1 MEFFPGFFKRV
12 IQSILFFIHIFQ
24 CLLLQNDNIIL
35 SRHQSRNMLQKFIHT
50 RHFSGLNDADIPLL
64 QKQFGK
70 NVLNI
75 TKTSRFLLIF
85 WDIVKEPMFI
95 LLSVACTL
103 YFIAG
108 EIDEGVLMLFA
119 MLFVAAISVYQE
131 LKSSKAIEALE
142 EYTEPK
148 VVVIRD
154 GIEKNI
160 ASAELVPGDIIL
172 LEEGNKVPADAILLQ
187 QNDLSVN
194 ESIITGE
201 SLPVEKSNTNTD
213 NFLYQGTTINSG
225 KCFAQVTATGNNT
238 KLGKLGKAVV
248 AYAQPKTLLQKQ
260 VGKFVRQLAL
270 FGFGAF
276 IVILALNYVN
286 SRDAINS
293 FLYALTLAM
302 AVIPEEIPVAF
313 SSFMALGAFYMAK
326 RGIISRQP
334 QTIENLGAVSV
345 ICVDKTGTITQN
357 KMEVKNVYDY
367 KTDRT
372 LDLKTDANILCSNVL
387 EYAMLASERDPF
399 DPMEKAIW
407 EAYHRYSRKNLYE
420 EKPIDFEYP
429 LEGRPPIMTHVYE
442 GVNEKIVAAKG
453 AAERIVRVCKLSEE
467 VSYRILTK
475 VKEFALKGYR
485 VIGVA
490 SSTYSSEHLPKH
502 QDDFEWRFEGLLS
515 LYDPVKENMHDV
527 LDQFYNAGISI
538 QLLTGDYPETAM
550 NIAGIVGIKNHTVF
564 LTGEQVFAMNEEELR
579 QAVKTITIFARMF
592 PEAKLKV
599 VEALRANGE
608 IVAMLGDG
616 VNDAPALKAANI
628 GIAMGQKGTELAKQA
643 ADLILTDDDL
653 AKLVEGIRQGR
664 KIFSNLKKAIRYIVS
679 IHIPIILTASLPVLL
694 GWKYPNIFTPIHV
707 IFLEL
712 IMGPTCSIFFEKE
725 PVEENIIKYPPRKRT
740 RSLLERDEL
749 FITIVQ
755 GLVITAGILL
765 MYYFFMQ
772 SHSLAITRTVVFVTL
787 IVSNVF
793 LTFVNRSFSETIFE
807 TLRYKNSLAP
817 IIIIISLLFISL
829 ILFVPFIQNEFLL
842 TDITT
847 SQLLLCF
854 VIAFL
859 CSIWFEI
866 YKAIIKRNT
875 SKHPL

>member
-1 MEFFPGFFKRV
+1 
-12 IQSILFFIHIFQ
+12 
-24 CLLLQNDNIIL
+24 
-35 SRHQSRNMLQKFIHT
+35 MLQKFSYAK
-50 RHFSGLNDADIPLL
+50 HFSGLNESDIPLL

-70 NVLNI
+70 NVLSI
-75 TKTSRFLLIF
+75 TKTPRFLLIF
-85 WDIVKEPMFI
+85 LDIAKEPMFI
-95 LLSVACTL
+95 LLSAACAL

-108 EIDEGVLMLFA
+108 EINEGILMLFA
-119 MLFVAAISVYQE
+119 MLFVSAISVYQE
-131 LKSSKAIEALE
+131 VKSSNAIEALK

-148 VVVIRD
+148 VIAIRD
-154 GIEKNI
+154 GVEKSI
-160 ASAELVPGDIIL
+160 ASTELVPGDVIL

-201 SLPVEKSNTNTD
+201 SLPVEKNNTGD

-225 KCFAQVTATGNNT
+225 KCFAEITATGNNT
-238 KLGKLGKAVV
+238 TLGKLGKAIA
-248 AYAQPKTLLQKQ
+248 AYSQPKTLLQKQ

-270 FGFGAF
+270 FGFVAF
-276 IVILALNYVN
+276 VIILALNYVN

-357 KMEVKNVYDY
+357 KMEVKNIYDHM
-367 KTDRT
+367 TDRT
-372 LDLKTDANILCSNVL
+372 IDLKNDADIFHSNVL
-387 EYAMLASERDPF
+387 EYAMLASEKDPF
-399 DPMEKAIW
+399 DAMEKAIW
-407 EAYHRYSRKNLYE
+407 EAYHRYSKKSLCE
-420 EKPIDFEYP
+420 EKPIAFEYP
-429 LEGRPPIMTHVYE
+429 LEGRPPVMTHVYE
-442 GVNEKIVAAKG
+442 GANEKIVAAKG
-453 AAERIVRVCKLSEE
+453 AAERVVRICRLSKED
-467 VSYRILTK
+467 SCSILTK
-475 VKEFALKGYR
+475 VKEFASKGYR

-490 SSTYSSEHLPKH
+490 SSTFSGEHLPKH
-502 QDDFEWRFEGLLS
+502 QDDFEWHFEGLLS
-515 LYDPVKENMHDV
+515 LYDPVKENIRDV
-527 LDQFYNAGISI
+527 LDQFYKAGISI

-564 LTGEQVFAMNEEELR
+564 LTGEQVLIMPGEELR
-579 QAVKTITIFARMF
+579 QAVKRTTIFARMF

-664 KIFSNLKKAIRYIVS
+664 KIFNNLKKAIRYIVS

-725 PVEENIIKYPPRKRT
+725 PVEENIIRYPPRKRT
-740 RSLLERDEL
+740 RSLFAQDEL

-755 GLVITAGILL
+755 GVVIATGVLF
-765 MYYFFMQ
+765 MYYFFMK
-772 SHSLAITRTVVFVTL
+772 SHSLATTRTVVFVTL
-787 IVSNVF
+787 IASNVF
-793 LTFVNRSFSETIFE
+793 LTFVNRSFSQTVFE
-807 TLRYKNSLAP
+807 TLRYKNPLAP
-817 IIIIISLLFISL
+817 FIIIISVLFISL
-829 ILFVPFIQNEFLL
+829 ILFVPFIRNEFLL
-842 TDITT
+842 ADITT

-859 CSIWFEI
+859 CAIWFEV
-866 YKAIIKRNT
+866 YKAIFKRNT
-875 SKHPL
+875 DEQLLE